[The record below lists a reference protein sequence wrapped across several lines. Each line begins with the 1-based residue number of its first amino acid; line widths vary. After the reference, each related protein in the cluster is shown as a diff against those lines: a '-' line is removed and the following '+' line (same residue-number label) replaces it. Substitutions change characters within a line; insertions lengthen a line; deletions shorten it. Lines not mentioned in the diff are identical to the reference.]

1 MFQATIRIGIAPC
14 WKLALDLTLD
24 LMNLVAAIEELKH
37 TAKEMKLPDLRR
49 FISGLKPDRSEID
62 PYIHFVPERYAR
74 NLVYKCPDFECL
86 VLCWRPGQRSPIH
99 DHANSICAVYTLD
112 GVLSADNYRKT
123 ANGHVR
129 CDYSEDL
136 KPASVLTIQTTE
148 IHQVSNL
155 QEASNL
161 ISLHFYLGPLE
172 NSFLYSVQQPILE
185 LYQRTYTRVFTLA
198 DGI

>member
-1 MFQATIRIGIAPC
+1 
-14 WKLALDLTLD
+14 
-24 LMNLVAAIEELKH
+24 MNLVSAIDELRHK
-37 TAKEMKLPDLRR
+37 AKEMKLPDLRR
-49 FISGLKPDRSEID
+49 FVSDLKVNRSELEHHIQ
-62 PYIHFVPERYAR
+62 FTEERYAR
-74 NLVYKCPDFECL
+74 NLIYKCEDFECL

-99 DHANSICAVYTLD
+99 DHANSICTVYTVD

-129 CDYSEDL
+129 ADYSEDF
-136 KPASVLTIQTTE
+136 KPGSVLSIQTTE

-155 QEASNL
+155 QDSTPL

-172 NSFLYSVQQPILE
+172 NSFLYSVQQPTRQIYE
-185 LYQRTYTRVFTLA
+185 RTYTRVFTLA